1 MIHLIS
7 CWIHSICLLY
17 LTLVAANEKT
27 CSTLSQLPVIQGSRM
42 KGAVIETFTTAG
54 IVSCARECL
63 LRTMCKSY
71 NFQLDDGTC
80 ELSCEDGSASSLE
93 TAPGFVFSKSED
105 WPQGILAGCKDH
117 SCPNNTVCKEAD
129 GGEVK
134 CILAYCRAP
143 PTVEYVDSSVVR
155 QFTRINHSLRC
166 QVGFV
171 PCGNMTSVSI
181 CSEVRQLSSTYTD
194 GEYWLYPRQLDGV
207 RVKVYCHAMNS
218 TPSEYISLPTPY
230 FMDAPSLQNYF
241 CTGEIPHE
249 SPWLGYFVFSKFGLD
264 IEKMEVKP
272 RDYVFYNKTT
282 SLDAIVGEVRD
293 CYALSDSA
301 CGRRG
306 RAVMDLR
313 GTGLALNETVT
324 WRQTGG
330 VPIVTRSSNDQLLEI
345 RCGGWCGHCY
355 INGHALLTVFE
366 SDAPEESSAITPS
379 CD

>member
-1 MIHLIS
+1 MICLIS
-7 CWIHSICLLY
+7 CRIHSICLLY

-27 CSTLSQLPVIQGSRM
+27 CSPLSQLPVIQGSRL
-42 KGAVIETFTTAG
+42 KGVVIETFTTAG
-54 IVSCARECL
+54 IVSCAKECL

-105 WPQGILAGCKDH
+105 WPQGILGGCKDH
-117 SCPNNTVCKEAD
+117 SCPNNTVCLEAD

-171 PCGNMTSVSI
+171 PCGNMTCKPDGTWTTMTCLPVSN
-181 CSEVRQLSSTYTD
+181 CSEVLQLSSTNTD

-230 FMDAPSLQNYF
+230 FMDAPSLKNYY
-241 CTGEIPHE
+241 CTGE
-249 SPWLGYFVFSKFGLD
+249 SPNDKPQLGYFVFSKFGLD

-272 RDYVFYNKTT
+272 RDHVFYNKTT
-282 SLDAIVGEVRD
+282 TLDALVGEVRD
-293 CYALSDSA
+293 CYAQSDST

-306 RAVMDLR
+306 RAVM
-313 GTGLALNETVT
+313 

-330 VPIVTRSSNDQLLEI
+330 VPIVTRSSNDQLIEI

-355 INGHALLTVFE
+355 TDGNALLTVFE
-366 SDAPEESSAITPS
+366 SDAPREDSAITPT
-379 CD
+379 CDV